1 MGRRDWLSWV
11 EGGTSESWR
20 GTRKWRRTRNSA
32 CMITVSKCV
41 NNTKMIRITHK
52 CDGGVA
58 VEVGLGEGEV
68 RVEDVLENKI
78 AQLLLG
84 VEKGYELGR
93 R

>member
-1 MGRRDWLSWV
+1 
-11 EGGTSESWR
+11 
-20 GTRKWRRTRNSA
+20 
-32 CMITVSKCV
+32 
-41 NNTKMIRITHK
+41 MIRITHK

>member
-1 MGRRDWLSWV
+1 
-11 EGGTSESWR
+11 
-20 GTRKWRRTRNSA
+20 
-32 CMITVSKCV
+32 MITVSKCV
-41 NNTKMIRITHK
+41 NNTKMRRITHK
-52 CDGGVA
+52 RDGGVA